1 MRQGDKMVYVIIE
14 TYWDGERM
22 NPEIKCVCKN
32 RKSMEYEY
40 DNIKHECEEIPG
52 MKLIHEEE
60 YEECTFE
67 NYQERSIY
75 IEVMKFELKQ
85 G

>member
-1 MRQGDKMVYVIIE
+1 MVYVITE

-32 RKSMEYEY
+32 RKSMEVY
-40 DNIKHECEEIPG
+40 NRI
-52 MKLIHEEE
+52 LIRKKVLTQ
-60 YEECTFE
+60 TFGKSE
-67 NYQERSIY
+67 AVFVFY
-75 IEVMKFELKQ
+75 FPD